1 MGLPKLIFTTAG
13 SDSSTPTWGDNQYGE
28 VKSSKSP
35 RVGKFGTDDA
45 VPAAL
50 RGQYQLDSYDVQRIQ
65 YTETVFSHDS
75 EQSPPWSATGSAL
88 NLSLIHISEPTRP
101 Y

>member
-45 VPAAL
+45 VPAEAVL
-50 RGQYQLDSYDVQRIQ
+50 ETPRWTSTRG
-65 YTETVFSHDS
+65 
-75 EQSPPWSATGSAL
+75 
-88 NLSLIHISEPTRP
+88 
-101 Y
+101 

>member
-35 RVGKFGTDDA
+35 RVEKFGTDDS

-50 RGQYQLDSYDVQRIQ
+50 RGEYQLDSYDVQRIQ
-65 YTETVFSHDS
+65 YTETTFSHDD
-75 EQSPPWSATGSAL
+75 EQSPPWSATGSAP
-88 NLSLIHISEPTRP
+88 NTW